1 MPPGRVR
8 AAGAV
13 VAAAVV
19 AAAVVAAAVVAA
31 ETTELVAEAGPFIE

>member
-1 MPPGRVR
+1 VR

-13 VAAAVV
+13 VAD
-19 AAAVVAAAVVAA
+19 AVVAA

>member
-8 AAGAV
+8 AAG
-13 VAAAVV
+13 AVV

>member
-19 AAAVVAAAVVAA
+19 AGAVVAA